1 VDRRDET
8 ASDAELLRRSRSD
21 AEAFRVVYDRH
32 APVVH
37 AWLAA
42 RTTSDDIALDLT
54 AETFAEAFRVA
65 HRFRPGTSDA
75 RPWLIGIA
83 ANLLRVA
90 WRSRRVETRARQR
103 LGVLEATRI
112 AIGDASDDTIDRLD
126 SARSSRE
133 IESALAEL
141 SASQRTAV
149 ELRVTRDLPY
159 AEIARTLGC
168 SPGAA
173 RVLVFRGLRHLSRLL
188 GEADANPR

>member
-1 VDRRDET
+1 MDRRDEG

-32 APVVH
+32 APAVH
-37 AWLAA
+37 SWLAA

-65 HRFRPGTSDA
+65 HRFRSGTSDA

-90 WRSRRVETRARQR
+90 WRSRRVETRARTR
-103 LGVLEATRI
+103 LGVLEETRI
-112 AIGDASDDTIDRLD
+112 ATGDATDEAIDRLD
-126 SARSSRE
+126 AARSSHE
-133 IESALAEL
+133 IENALAEL
-141 SASQRTAV
+141 SSSQRTAV
-149 ELRVTRDLPY
+149 ELRVTGDLPY
-159 AEIARTLGC
+159 GEIARTLGC

-173 RVLVFRGLRHLSRLL
+173 RILVFRGLRQLSRRL